1 MAGAAGVGEAAG
13 SMVAG
18 VGDAGGCGDG
28 DDNCVESREEAKRGP
43 RRGVN
48 CVLGGTVVQFFI
60 HVLV

>member
-28 DDNCVESREEAKRGP
+28 DDNCVESREEAKRGQ
-43 RRGVN
+43 RDE
-48 CVLGGTVVQFFI
+48 VLIGC
-60 HVLV
+60 